1 MIETTA
7 IYVQIYDNVFLFYLI
22 RKERIPSGK
31 TALVYGKL
39 HLDVTDFVKLF
50 ISLVVANCQSPS
62 PFCIYLE
69 HGTYVCIGL

>member
-22 RKERIPSGK
+22 RKERIPAGK
-31 TALVYGKL
+31 TTLVYGKL

-50 ISLVVANCQSPS
+50 ISLVVTNCQSPF
-62 PFCIYLE
+62 PFRIYLE
-69 HGTYVCIGL
+69 HGTYVCTGL